1 MAGENLLSQI
11 QEIKS
16 NLAKAMMTGN
26 QNLIEKLSDSLLSKT
41 LLMYHLSQYMYV
53 VKPFASINFEAN
65 INRF

>member
-53 VKPFASINFEAN
+53 VKPCK
-65 INRF
+65 